1 MFRDSQPTDVTQ
13 HTKVFHTAHLA
24 SSDWYVCGMA
34 QLLSQLLDTLF
45 TIPQNEWPKTA
56 VVFPSRRA
64 GVAFRKLLAANIEK
78 PVFPPAILTL
88 PDWIALE
95 TGWRAAEPLDL
106 QFSLYEA
113 YLEMVPDEPLESFLH
128 WAPDVLADFSE
139 VDAYLLDANRVF
151 GYLSQEKAIDLWS
164 PDTGQLGQVA
174 TNFLDFYRRLGS
186 LYHRLREKQLE
197 KGTAWQSM
205 MSRQLAE
212 QLQANAHQPGFAH
225 CLFAGFNALNPAE
238 EAVFEQYIR
247 QFGARAFFEADGY
260 YLKEEHEAGLF
271 LLPYLEHPLFKRD
284 LLLNGR
290 LSTGDSRISV
300 VETLGWSAQLQH
312 VHEQISRWMAAG
324 VAPEDCVVVLAD
336 EQMLVPLLAALPN
349 NLPTINVTLGYPFT
363 ESHAYSWLLVWL
375 DLLERTAENRI
386 HTRYL
391 LPIVRHPMLRG
402 KSAQSI
408 EREMLKSGKMW
419 LSRAEASELLK
430 GLMPFW
436 QEDWFQTYAQPSD
449 WMAAWERMFREL
461 LSEKDGLQHA
471 MGLQAI
477 TLLRRLGIQLKQFD
491 ELNQWSLFR
500 QLLLQSTKREQV
512 AFLGEPLAGLQI
524 MGLLETRGLAF
535 SHVLVVGL
543 NEGKLPLSSRQ
554 DGFITY
560 SLRREFGLPGPREK
574 EAVFAYHFYRLLQ
587 HAQETVLL
595 CSNQVD
601 DLGRGEPSRY
611 IAQLEL
617 EWPGVAH
624 GNFSRQQL
632 VPSQAETENT
642 SVDIRIEKG
651 PEVLERLE
659 EIINRTISPSALQDL
674 VSCKLKFYFKRVLS
688 VKPPKSPT
696 DALEVNEL
704 GTLLHGTLEQLYQP
718 YVGELLSVEL
728 LQRLQDQAP
737 VVLRQWV
744 AANYKE
750 RDFSS
755 GINVLMLAVCDDYL
769 QRYFEAEKA
778 LVAEKELYILEQE
791 KLWEARLAFG
801 PRQIQLGGYVDRV
814 DRLAGTT
821 RIIDYKTGNFEEK
834 EIKLADAADLLLP
847 EKAKALQLL
856 AYVWLYK
863 QQVPTPADWPE
874 AGILSFRKL
883 NSGMNNLKLEGD
895 VSLEDALNWFEQAVA
910 QLLSDLMDT
919 EQPIVQ
925 TEDLDQCA
933 KCDFRSICNR

>member
-1 MFRDSQPTDVTQ
+1 M
-13 HTKVFHTAHLA
+13 KVFHTAFHA
-24 SSDWYVCGMA
+24 KCYWYVCDMA
-34 QLLSQLLDTLF
+34 HLLTHLLNTLLA
-45 TIPQNEWPKTA
+45 IPQNEWPQTA

-88 PDWIALE
+88 PDWLAME
-95 TGWRAAEPLDL
+95 TGWRAADPLEL

-113 YLEMVPDEPLESFLH
+113 YLELVPEEPLESFLH

-139 VDAYLLDANRVF
+139 VDAYLLDADRVF

-212 QLQANAHQPGFAH
+212 RLQAKDHRPGFAH

-238 EAVFEQYIR
+238 EAIFEEYIQ
-247 QFGARAFFEADGY
+247 QFGARAFFEADSY

-271 LLPYLEHPLFKRD
+271 LLPYLEHPQFKRD
-284 LLLNGR
+284 LLVNGK
-290 LSTGDSRISV
+290 LSEGSSRIEV
-300 VETLGWSAQLQH
+300 VESLGWSAQLQYA
-312 VHEQISRWMAAG
+312 HEQISSWMAAG

-336 EQMLVPLLAALPN
+336 EQMLVPLLSALPTD
-349 NLPTINVTLGYPFT
+349 LPAINVTLGYPFT

-375 DLLERTAENRI
+375 DLLERSTENRI

-391 LPIVRHPMLRG
+391 LPIVRHPLLRG
-402 KSAQSI
+402 KKAQTA
-408 EREMLKSGKMW
+408 EKDLLQSGKMW
-419 LSRAEASELLK
+419 LSRSEATALLQEI
-430 GLMPFW
+430 MPFW
-436 QEDWFQTYAQPSD
+436 PAEGLEATALPADWLGR
-449 WMAAWERMFREL
+449 WEQHFRVLTGEN
-461 LSEKDGLQHA
+461 DGLQHA

-477 TLLRRLGIQLKQFD
+477 TLLRRIGIQLKQFK
-491 ELNQWSLFR
+491 ELNHWSLFR

-611 IAQLEL
+611 IAQLQM
-617 EWPGVAH
+617 EWPGVAL
-624 GNFSRQQL
+624 GNFSRRQL
-632 VPSQAETENT
+632 VPTHAGPENNAT
-642 SVDIRIEKG
+642 DIRIDKG
-651 PEVLERLE
+651 QEVMMRME
-659 EIINRTISPSALQDL
+659 EIVQRTISPSALQDL
-674 VSCKLKFYFKRVLS
+674 VACKLKFYFKRVLS
-688 VKPPKSPT
+688 LKPAESPT

-718 YVGELLSVEL
+718 YVGELLGVEL
-728 LQRLQDQAP
+728 LQRLQSQAP
-737 VVLRQWV
+737 AALRQWI
-744 AANYKE
+744 AAHHPQ

-755 GINVLMLAVCDDYL
+755 GLNVLMLAVCDDYL

-778 LVAEKELYILEQE
+778 LVTENELYIVAQE
-791 KLWEARLAFG
+791 KEWEAHLPIGSRS
-801 PRQIQLGGYVDRV
+801 IKLGGFVDRV
-814 DRLAGTT
+814 DRFAGST

-863 QQVPTPADWPE
+863 QQLPAPTDWPE

-883 NSGMNNLKLEGD
+883 NSGLSKLKLEGD
-895 VSLEDALNWFEQAVA
+895 IPMADALDWFEQAVA
-910 QLLSDLMDT
+910 TLISDFLDPSR
-919 EQPIVQ
+919 PIVQ

-933 KCDFRSICNR
+933 KCDFRGICNR

>member
-1 MFRDSQPTDVTQ
+1 M
-13 HTKVFHTAHLA
+13 KVFHTALQA
-24 SSDWYVCGMA
+24 KCYWYVCDMA
-34 QLLSQLLDTLF
+34 QLLSHLLNALHA
-45 TIPQNEWPKTA
+45 IPQNEWPQTA

-64 GVAFRKLLAANIEK
+64 GVAFRKLLAANIEQ

-88 PDWIALE
+88 PDWLAME
-95 TGWRAAEPLDL
+95 TGWRVADQLEL

-113 YLEMVPDEPLESFLH
+113 YLELVPEEPLESFLH

-139 VDAYLLDANRVF
+139 VDAYLLDADRVF

-164 PDTGQLGQVA
+164 PDNGQLGQVA

-205 MSRQLAE
+205 ISRQLAE

-247 QFGARAFFEADGY
+247 QFGARAFFEADSY

-271 LLPYLEHPLFKRD
+271 LLPYLDHPLFKRD
-284 LLLNGR
+284 LLLNGK
-290 LSTGDSRISV
+290 LSEGSSRIGV
-300 VETLGWSAQLQH
+300 VETLGWSAQLQYA
-312 VHEQISRWMAAG
+312 HEQISSWMAAG

-336 EQMLVPLLAALPN
+336 EQMLVPLLAALPTD
-349 NLPTINVTLGYPFT
+349 LPAINVTLGYPFT

-375 DLLERTAENRI
+375 DLLERTAENRL

-391 LPIVRHPMLRG
+391 LPIVRHPLLRS
-402 KSAQSI
+402 KTAQNA
-408 EREMLKSGKMW
+408 EKDLLKSGKMW
-419 LSRAEASELLK
+419 LIWPEASDLLK
-430 GLMPFW
+430 EIMPFW
-436 QEDWFQTYAQPSD
+436 KEDWLQVHALPTD
-449 WMAAWERMFREL
+449 WLGTWEHLFREL

-477 TLLRRLGIQLKQFD
+477 TLLRRLGIQLKQFS

-500 QLLLQSTKREQV
+500 QLLLQTTKREQV

-535 SHVLVVGL
+535 SHVLMVGL

-611 IAQLEL
+611 IAQLQM
-617 EWPGVAH
+617 EWPGVDN
-624 GNFSRQQL
+624 GNFSRRQL
-632 VPSQAETENT
+632 VPAGAENENT
-642 SVDIRIEKG
+642 TVDISIAKG
-651 PEVLERLE
+651 PEVLTRLE
-659 EIINRTISPSALQDL
+659 EITQRVISPSALQDL
-674 VSCKLKFYFKRVLS
+674 VSCKLKFYFKRILS
-688 VKPPKSPT
+688 LKPPQSPT

-704 GTLLHGTLEQLYQP
+704 GTLLHGTLEQLYKP
-718 YVGELLSVEL
+718 HVGEILHAHLLH
-728 LQRLQDQAP
+728 RLQTQAP
-737 VVLRQWV
+737 AALREWV
-744 AANYKE
+744 KANFGE

-755 GINVLMLAVCDDYL
+755 GLNVLMMAVCDDYL

-778 LVAEKELYILEQE
+778 LVEDRELYIVEQE
-791 KLWEARLAFG
+791 KQWEANLSIGNRT
-801 PRQIQLGGYVDRV
+801 IKLGGFVDRV

-834 EIKLADAADLLLP
+834 EIKLGAVEDLLLP

-863 QQVPTPADWPE
+863 QQKPAPTDWPE

-895 VSLEDALNWFEQAVA
+895 VSLAVALAWFEQAVTELMGD
-910 QLLSDLMDT
+910 LLDPAK
-919 EQPIVQ
+919 PIVQ
-925 TEDLDQCA
+925 TDDLNHCG